1 MNTTFLNYTGEYEEI
16 SEEKFSFTF
25 KNGEDII
32 MTPSFIC
39 PMVYDNPFK
48 TVFSYDKSGMELV
61 KDCLNSILYPISQ
74 MILEITSFA
83 PKEFQ
88 TSSNV
93 RYGKGAK
100 RVDDAFFVKIKDGD
114 GFKIILI
121 DLEMEKK
128 FNNSLTE
135 KFYDYGNSLRRANNF
150 TETWVIAFCIDDV
163 KVYTK
168 DKGSKSNLIKQYNL
182 GGSDTL
188 PYIKIY
194 EIYLNDLYNN
204 IDKNIS
210 VFPNEFIQE
219 EGKEWIKL
227 FTITLWSNYY
237 KTVEKYPLPSE
248 ITFRGKKIKEAI
260 DKINMNNI
268 DDTARV
274 RILTNIRFENQ
285 VKEENEKNL
294 AHEYQRG
301 KQEGDEE
308 GYQRGKQENDEEA
321 YQRGKQEGRAEGYQ
335 IGGENGFTNG
345 QKFGRQNLIL
355 EQLDTFYSK
364 YIQGKSIE
372 NIDVIKKIPS
382 QLVNERYSGLEHG
395 QDFIKQLAIR
405 NLLS

>member
-1 MNTTFLNYTGEYEEI
+1 MNTTFLNYTGEYKKITEER
-16 SEEKFSFTF
+16 FSFTF
-25 KNGEDII
+25 KNGEEII

-48 TVFSYDKSGMELV
+48 MVFSYDKSGMELV
-61 KDCLNSILYPISQ
+61 KDCLNSILYPFSQ

-100 RVDDAFFVKIKDGD
+100 RVDDAFFAKIKDGD

-150 TETWVIAFCIDDV
+150 TETWVIAFCIDDA
-163 KVYTK
+163 KVHTK

-182 GGSDTL
+182 GDSETL

-194 EIYLNDLYNN
+194 EIYLNDLYIN
-204 IDKNIS
+204 IDENIS
-210 VFPNEFIQE
+210 VFPNELIQE

-227 FTITLWSNYY
+227 FTITLWSNHYGS
-237 KTVEKYPLPSE
+237 VVNYPFPSD

-260 DKINMNNI
+260 DKINMRNI

-274 RILTNIRFENQ
+274 RILTNVRYENQ

-294 AHEYQRG
+294 ALQYQRG
-301 KQEGDEE
+301 K
-308 GYQRGKQENDEEA
+308 
-321 YQRGKQEGRAEGYQ
+321 AEGYQ
-335 IGGENGFTNG
+335 EGGENGFTNG
-345 QKFGRQNLIL
+345 EKLGRQNLIL
-355 EQLDTFYSK
+355 ELLDTFYSK